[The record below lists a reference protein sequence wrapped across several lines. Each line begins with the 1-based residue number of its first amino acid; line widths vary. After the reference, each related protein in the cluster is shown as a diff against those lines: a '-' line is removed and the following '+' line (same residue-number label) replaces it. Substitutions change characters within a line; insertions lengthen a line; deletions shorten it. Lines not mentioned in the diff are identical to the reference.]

1 MQKIVFIVLFVLVL
15 AGNGFA
21 ATAGKPVVVK
31 ILGSGNDLEFDPRTI
46 PAELQQGYLTMKM
59 YCVHCHGQ
67 ERMITTLRTGISP
80 VTKHPYGEAEFRDK
94 IIKIMRSPKSQLD
107 ANHAK
112 TLTEFFHYLLT
123 KATVS

>member
-1 MQKIVFIVLFVLVL
+1 MQKIVSVFLIVLVL
-15 AGNGFA
+15 AVNGFA

-31 ILGSGNDLEFDPRTI
+31 ILSSGNDVEFDPRTI
-46 PAELQQGYLTMKM
+46 PAELQQGYLTMKA
-59 YCVHCHGQ
+59 YCVSCHGQ

-80 VTKHPYGEAEFRDK
+80 VTKYPYGETEFRDK

-123 KATVS
+123 KASIS